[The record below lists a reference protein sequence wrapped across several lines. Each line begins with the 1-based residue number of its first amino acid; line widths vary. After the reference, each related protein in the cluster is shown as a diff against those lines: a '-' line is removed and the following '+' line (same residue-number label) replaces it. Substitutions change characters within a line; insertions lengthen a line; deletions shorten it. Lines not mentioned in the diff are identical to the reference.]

1 MSCFIN
7 QDIENCIFIL
17 NEVSKFYIADYTS
30 SIEVNHDI
38 ETDKIVDI
46 YTNLNWINIKF
57 NSITIQTD
65 YSIVDELYSTA
76 VKITISEISNELT
89 LYLNERR
96 KFFILFIDKND
107 NCWVDGVM
115 PHDNQYR
122 FANINFEISNDN
134 NNLSFDLIKTSPY
147 NIKQIDN
154 NYFTFNNL

>member
-46 YTNLNWINIKF
+46 YTNLNWIDINF
-57 NSITIQTD
+57 NTITIQTD
-65 YSIVDELYSTA
+65 YSIVDELYST
-76 VKITISEISNELT
+76 
-89 LYLNERR
+89 ERR

-122 FANINFEISNDN
+122 FANINFEISNEN

>member
-1 MSCFIN
+1 MSCYIN
-7 QDIENCIFIL
+7 QDIQNCLYIL

-30 SIEVNHDI
+30 SIEVNHDSD
-38 ETDKIVDI
+38 TDKIIDI
-46 YTNLNWINIKF
+46 YTDLDWIEIDF
-57 NSITIQTD
+57 NSISIQTD
-65 YSIVDELYSTA
+65 YSITNELYSTA
-76 VKITISEISNELT
+76 VGITISEISNELT
-89 LYLNERR
+89 IYLNERR

-115 PHDNQYR
+115 SHDNQYR
-122 FANINFEISNDN
+122 FNNINFEISNEN

>member
-38 ETDKIVDI
+38 DTDKIVDI

-57 NSITIQTD
+57 NTITIQTD

-76 VKITISEISNELT
+76 VKMSISEISNELT
-89 LYLNERR
+89 LYFNERR

-107 NCWVDGVM
+107 NCWVDAVM

-122 FANINFEISNDN
+122 FSNINFEISNDN

>member
-7 QDIENCIFIL
+7 QDIQNCIFIL

-30 SIEVNHDI
+30 SIEVNHDF
-38 ETDKIVDI
+38 ETDKIIDI

-76 VKITISEISNELT
+76 VKMSISEISNELT

-115 PHDNQYR
+115 AHDNQYR
-122 FANINFEISNDN
+122 FANINFEISNEN

-154 NYFTFNNL
+154 NYFTFNIF